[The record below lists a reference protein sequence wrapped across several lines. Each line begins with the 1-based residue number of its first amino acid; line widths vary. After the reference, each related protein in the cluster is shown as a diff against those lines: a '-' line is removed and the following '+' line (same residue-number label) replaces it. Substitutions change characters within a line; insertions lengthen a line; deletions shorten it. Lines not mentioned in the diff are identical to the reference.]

1 MKCSCHAPLVYSTAS
16 YVGTQFHRD
25 TPTGDAWLV
34 LALFNCG
41 SCGSTRA
48 AILHDSM
55 SDEDEQL
62 EAIAAE

>member
-1 MKCSCHAPLVYSTAS
+1 MNCSCRAPLVYSAVS
-16 YVGTQFHRD
+16 YVGTQIYADHH
-25 TPTGDAWLV
+25 TGEPYLV

-55 SDEDEQL
+55 SDEDERL